1 MAIYNPG
8 QRHRNHRLLSRRGG
22 KRSVTAMLSL
32 TAMVDMFTVL
42 VVFLLQNYN
51 TTGEILYIPKDVIL
65 PKANR
70 VLELKP
76 SVVVTVTVKE
86 VLLDRTPVATFKE
99 VQDATDWVIPNL
111 RDQARDMLLK
121 AKSDQEAKLQSKLS
135 KVVDKTLGK
144 EEEDPE
150 AWRKVT
156 IQADKQIDY
165 LTLKKIMYSI
175 YEAGGGPINFAVAK
189 DVEANEMAGET
200 ETKQILDFNIPH
212 HGYYFRR
219 NYRYVATAP

>member
-1 MAIYNPG
+1 MAIYKPG
-8 QRHRNHRLLSRRGG
+8 QRHRYHNLLKRRGG
-22 KRSVTAMLSL
+22 KRSVTAILSL

-51 TTGEILYIPKDVIL
+51 TTGEILYIPKEVTL

-76 SVVVTVTVKE
+76 SLVVTVSSKE
-86 VLLDRTPVATFKE
+86 ILIDTTPVATFEE
-99 VQDATDWVIPNL
+99 VKASADWVIPRL
-111 RDQARDMLLK
+111 RDEAKILIEKARVE
-121 AKSDQEAKLQSKLS
+121 QEAKLQNKFN
-135 KVVDKTLGK
+135 KVVSTTLGN

-156 IQADKQIDY
+156 IQADKDIDY
-165 LTLKKIMYSI
+165 LTLKKIMYSV

-189 DVEANEMAGET
+189 DQENNETAEP
-200 ETKQILDFNIPH
+200 Q
-212 HGYYFRR
+212 
-219 NYRYVATAP
+219 ATQ